1 MADIISLCTDKIAAV
16 HPISALFLL
25 GYIYLSVSHT
35 EILTVALTLSTRK
48 LPCALRL
55 VPEKFHNHCTVR
67 LVSPTQAYRQLS
79 WPILFCLLAHWWF
92 VLEQRKRDAE
102 GSDEDKDTPSK
113 HDKKKSKKDKK
124 KAKEKEK
131 ESSDE
136 VSNSIYTIF
145 LWQLTFL

>member
-1 MADIISLCTDKIAAV
+1 MT
-16 HPISALFLL
+16 
-25 GYIYLSVSHT
+25 
-35 EILTVALTLSTRK
+35 
-48 LPCALRL
+48 
-55 VPEKFHNHCTVR
+55 
-67 LVSPTQAYRQLS
+67 
-79 WPILFCLLAHWWF
+79 ILFCLHAHWWF

-136 VSNSIYTIF
+136 VSNIIYTIF
-145 LWQLTFL
+145 LN

>member
-16 HPISALFLL
+16 HPISALFFL

-35 EILTVALTLSTRK
+35 EILTIALTLRGSCRVHCVLSPK
-48 LPCALRL
+48 
-55 VPEKFHNHCTVR
+55 KFHNHCTVR
-67 LVSPTQAYRQLS
+67 LVSPTQEYRQLS

-92 VLEQRKRDAE
+92 VLEQRKRDTE

-136 VSNSIYTIF
+136 VSNSIYMIF